1 MLIQKKKKKKK
12 IENAKKRLWP
22 YKGTEQSR
30 AEVLFDHRQCDKLIK
45 MPTDWES

>member
-1 MLIQKKKKKKK
+1 MLRSVSGLI
-12 IENAKKRLWP
+12 
-22 YKGTEQSR
+22 KGQSR